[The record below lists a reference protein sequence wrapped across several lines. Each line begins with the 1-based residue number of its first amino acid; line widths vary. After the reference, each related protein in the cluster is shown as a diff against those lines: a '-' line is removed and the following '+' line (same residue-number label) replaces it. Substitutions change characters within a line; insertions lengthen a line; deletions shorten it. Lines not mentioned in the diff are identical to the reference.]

1 MLERASEEHSSDRAY
16 RERGYHGG
24 ALGHHTKDE
33 IAKIHRTRAGRVDP
47 TVPMSQQH
55 RDFATV
61 PHERGTKR
69 MPRPHHPWPQPQRQG
84 RSQVFFTS
92 TRPHFPWKSRTGS
105 RKTKK
110 IAAAAPKPF
119 DLRGVVARFKRS
131 GDLPNVPID
140 TVRAA
145 PADGV
150 DGRALK
156 RMISAMLL
164 KAGVEPNPG
173 PPKFDISG
181 NPVCPYTGKRVQ
193 GERVLVKGHWI
204 LVCPACPA
212 KLTDVQG
219 KIGLHPGEKDT
230 ADIEVIAAPPKPV
243 ERPATLIPSP
253 LVPPTLHNTPA
264 TKQIVAPAPAP
275 VSRPTPVEHPLAGH
289 RISDED
295 RVAIMS
301 RLVGTEI
308 DVDQICVEEIVV
320 PYVGERRLA
329 TTRNV
334 QEIKQAFH
342 ACQLTA
348 LATPPSEWRIHA
360 FLTCLALSAV
370 QATVSI
376 VYGLPLLAIV
386 GAVAAAVGTTLF
398 CTSRRPV
405 PRAYSVPY
413 VPHLVSSVMAEYD
426 RGTNATAARS
436 TLRQKIRRLASLPL
450 PDEDALKFIA
460 GSELVCEQLLSHED
474 FFWEGAACFRQP
486 Q

>member
-1 MLERASEEHSSDRAY
+1 MKAAAR
-16 RERGYHGG
+16 RERVSTGTEGSSK
-24 ALGHHTKDE
+24 AM
-33 IAKIHRTRAGRVDP
+33 RRFTREEGIG
-47 TVPMSQQH
+47 S
-55 RDFATV
+55 
-61 PHERGTKR
+61 
-69 MPRPHHPWPQPQRQG
+69 
-84 RSQVFFTS
+84 TS
-92 TRPHFPWKSRTGS
+92 TRPNLPWKSRTGS

-110 IAAAAPKPF
+110 VAAAAPKPF

-131 GDLPNVPID
+131 GDLPNVPVE

-145 PADGV
+145 SADGV

-173 PPKFDISG
+173 PPKLDISG
-181 NPVCPYTGKRVQ
+181 NPVCRYAGTRVQ
-193 GERVLVKGHWI
+193 GERVRVRGHFI
-204 LVCPACPA
+204 LVCPACTA
-212 KLTDVQG
+212 NLTDVHG
-219 KIGLHPGEKDT
+219 HNGLHPGEKDI
-230 ADIEVIAAPPKPV
+230 ADIEVVAAPPEPV
-243 ERPATLIPSP
+243 ARPAILIPSP
-253 LVPPTLHNTPA
+253 HVPSTPHNTPA
-264 TKQIVAPAPAP
+264 TEQIVAPAPAS
-275 VSRPTPVEHPLAGH
+275 VDRPTPVEHPLAGH
-289 RISDED
+289 RISDDD

-301 RLVGTEI
+301 RLVGKEI

-329 TTRNV
+329 TARNV

-342 ACQLTA
+342 ACQLTVTETPSTERREHA
-348 LATPPSEWRIHA
+348 LLI
-360 FLTCLALSAV
+360 CLALSAI
-370 QATVSI
+370 QASVSI
-376 VYGLPLLAIV
+376 AYGLPLLTIV
-386 GAVAAAVGTTLF
+386 GAVAAAVATTLF
-398 CTSRRPV
+398 CTARQPV